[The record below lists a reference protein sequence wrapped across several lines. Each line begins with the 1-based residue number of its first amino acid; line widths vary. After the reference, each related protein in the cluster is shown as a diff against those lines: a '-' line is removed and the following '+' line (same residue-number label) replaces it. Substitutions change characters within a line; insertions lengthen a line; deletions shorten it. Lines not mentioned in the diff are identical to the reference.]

1 MSDLSF
7 NELREIN
14 VLRCEQSFFPLDAW
28 NGSDWGN
35 AIAGETGE
43 ACNVIKK
50 LRRAEINPELKAEV
64 TVNDLAKELADI
76 VLYADL
82 TAAAYGIDLGL
93 AVAKKF
99 NEVSD
104 RVKSPLKLPAPPT
117 KLLVHFCHDL
127 EDGWYEVCTEEGVM
141 VLARNHFFQIEDEL
155 AGKGYVFEWAPG
167 QVERYKPSTL

>member
-7 NELREIN
+7 KELRDIN
-14 VLRCEQSFFPLDAW
+14 VLRCEQSFFPLSAW

-50 LRRAEINPELKAEV
+50 LRRAEINPAIKAEV

-99 NEVSD
+99 NEVSV
-104 RVKSPLKLPAPPT
+104 RVDSELKLPVPPET
-117 KLLVHFCHDL
+117 LFVFFRHDL
-127 EDGWYEVCTEEGVM
+127 EDGWFEALDANGAVV
-141 VLARNHFFQIEDEL
+141 ASRNHFYQIEDEL
-155 AGKGYVFEWAPG
+155 AGKGYTFKWGSG
-167 QVERYKPSTL
+167 QNARYKPSTL